1 MEEFSMKVSA
11 APTPSLLSLCLDAV
25 AARLTDDNARAGS
38 GRAGWRGRC
47 GGGGLGE
54 VPEED
59 EREADEESLHLEQ
72 VAEVLPWEL
81 LHRLASQ
88 LPPVALES
96 LHHAA
101 HAQCCFSADSTS
113 GLEVQGDDRRG
124 VKRSRCED
132 FNANWQLLFKLRWP
146 LTGNIGHDSL
156 VTVDWHQK
164 YWEKHLQECLDE
176 AAESAFLPS
185 FRGSIGELSD
195 LLQHCKLEK
204 LMFIRIISE
213 PEVTGVCLL
222 LRWHAE
228 TLLSLEFIHCQLYP
242 DVMNKI
248 CESVCQKGFKSHGI
262 QQFSIKSSRICE
274 TKPLT
279 ISAGL
284 LNFISSGKGLHLLSL
299 NDTKTP
305 SPFPQMII
313 HTLLESSCGLHT
325 LEISENDIAG
335 WLSNANQR
343 FTTSSLAPKSD
354 VSLNFLSVLNLR
366 GNNLRKGDVLDLNKI
381 LIRMPNLRD
390 LDISGNPI
398 MDEGISVY
406 TVNTESTALRRTGS
420 VLEYGEQFLELL
432 ARAGP
437 LSEGQQVQLF
447 TAGLQEPLSIDVQMQ
462 NPMSLEIAM
471 SLARR
476 REMSVAQSSRS
487 SCRGLLPTPTTPALA
502 NICLCWKSSTSPK
515 KTLMNKTV
523 APRKPQISLHA
534 VSGIRTCQTMQVP
547 VQLGSDHL
555 QALLDSG
562 STHNFISEE
571 AATWMQ
577 LPFSRRT
584 GMRAMVANGEHVP
597 CLGLYSAMPF
607 SIHGNTF
614 KADLFVL
621 PLAGYDMLLDELHGA
636 QFFTKL
642 DLRSGYH
649 QARMFP
655 ADVPKNDG
663 LYEFLVMPF
672 GFTDAPATF

>member
-279 ISAGL
+279 IS
-284 LNFISSGKGLHLLSL
+284 
-299 NDTKTP
+299 
-305 SPFPQMII
+305 
-313 HTLLESSCGLHT
+313 
-325 LEISENDIAG
+325 AG

>member
-398 MDEGISVY
+398 MDEGIRSLTPFISHAIEKENPLLRLVVENCDLTSIGVSKLFECLTFVKEPLDALSIAENPLGSSVA
-406 TVNTESTALRRTGS
+406 TALAYFLGS
-420 VLEYGEQFLELL
+420 HVRYLNAEDIGLGTLGFQLLEESLPVEVALFHINISKNRGGIRAAYFVSRLILQAPNLVSVNAAANLL
-432 ARAGP
+432 P
-437 LSEGQQVQLF
+437 PE
-447 TAGLQEPLSIDVQMQ
+447 
-462 NPMSLEIAM
+462 SLEIICS
-471 SLARR
+471 SLK
-476 REMSVAQSSRS
+476 Q
-487 SCRGLLPTPTTPALA
+487 
-502 NICLCWKSSTSPK
+502 
-515 KTLMNKTV
+515 
-523 APRKPQISLHA
+523 
-534 VSGIRTCQTMQVP
+534 RTCNLEQVD
-547 VQLGSDHL
+547 LTDNMHL
-555 QALLDSG
+555 SG
-562 STHNFISEE
+562 NIFPGFLEFQKHGKPILVVPSTLSVC
-571 AATWMQ
+571 A
-577 LPFSRRT
+577 P
-584 GMRAMVANGEHVP
+584 
-597 CLGLYSAMPF
+597 
-607 SIHGNTF
+607 
-614 KADLFVL
+614 
-621 PLAGYDMLLDELHGA
+621 YDD
-636 QFFTKL
+636 
-642 DLRSGYH
+642 D
-649 QARMFP
+649 P
-655 ADVPKNDG
+655 
-663 LYEFLVMPF
+663 
-672 GFTDAPATF
+672 